1 MFLPRRAPLAVRGV
15 EMETP
20 MQRRKY
26 NHLGEGTPAT
36 CLCRRMVAC
45 RTLRLLTRERGAR
58 RLEVVGGGGA
68 LGFLNFSIEGG
79 LYSETA
85 MREAKSK
92 NTVYSRHQG
101 LSKQAT

>member
-1 MFLPRRAPLAVRGV
+1 MMTFITQG
-15 EMETP
+15 
-20 MQRRKY
+20 
-26 NHLGEGTPAT
+26 GEGRGDTSKESKAT
-36 CLCRRMVAC
+36 
-45 RTLRLLTRERGAR
+45 TSKGRGQDPQCD
-58 RLEVVGGGGA
+58 EDDDDVY
-68 LGFLNFSIEGG
+68 FLIEGG

>member
-1 MFLPRRAPLAVRGV
+1 MREPFRFIGHPVVLAI
-15 EMETP
+15 TP
-20 MQRRKY
+20 FIFRPEKS
-26 NHLGEGTPAT
+26 
-36 CLCRRMVAC
+36 
-45 RTLRLLTRERGAR
+45 
-58 RLEVVGGGGA
+58 GA
-68 LGFLNFSIEGG
+68 LPNRRQSAMSEHTTPGLFLIEGG

>member
-1 MFLPRRAPLAVRGV
+1 MPFL
-15 EMETP
+15 
-20 MQRRKY
+20 
-26 NHLGEGTPAT
+26 
-36 CLCRRMVAC
+36 
-45 RTLRLLTRERGAR
+45 
-58 RLEVVGGGGA
+58 
-68 LGFLNFSIEGG
+68 IEGR